1 MPNLNR
7 VFPNRTTTEDA
18 SSLSPPLLFVPSR
31 SIRSSPRASEKTENK
46 KMSPPPPL
54 FPPRR
59 DGAIR
64 SLPVQ
69 WCAFLTTRLVAY
81 LFLFRYASYRTHFYY
96 HFPCSI
102 PVQPFFAL
110 VFLSGD
116 FPPCLQRRVILLSS
130 PLLASAS
137 SSSSSLPSSLS
148 LSLLSLFFLVL
159 SSRLW
164 DLDLLGHPGGPVHAE
179 APGAAV
185 ALDRGIVP
193 AAVGVEGVD
202 LSKGGDL
209 VAQGRGDCAADG
221 ILLKLHV
228 AEGGQ
233 DGELGGDC
241 AAQAVVD

>member
-1 MPNLNR
+1 MLAIEHIFINISLAPFPYSLSLPLCSCPATFLR
-7 VFPNRTTTEDA
+7 VCSAA
-18 SSLSPPLLFVPSR
+18 SS
-31 SIRSSPRASEKTENK
+31 
-46 KMSPPPPL
+46 
-54 FPPRR
+54 
-59 DGAIR
+59 
-64 SLPVQ
+64 
-69 WCAFLTTRLVAY
+69 
-81 LFLFRYASYRTHFYY
+81 
-96 HFPCSI
+96 
-102 PVQPFFAL
+102 
-110 VFLSGD
+110 
-116 FPPCLQRRVILLSS
+116 SS
-130 PLLASAS
+130 PLLS
-137 SSSSSLPSSLS
+137 SHPHPHPHRPCHLLSLS
-148 LSLLSLFFLVL
+148 LSLSLFFLVL

-193 AAVGVEGVD
+193 AAVGVEGGD
-202 LSKGGDL
+202 PSKGGDL

>member
-1 MPNLNR
+1 MLAIKHIFITISLAP
-7 VFPNRTTTEDA
+7 FPY
-18 SSLSPPLLFVPSR
+18 SLSLPLCSCPATFLRVC
-31 SIRSSPRASEKTENK
+31 RA
-46 KMSPPPPL
+46 
-54 FPPRR
+54 
-59 DGAIR
+59 
-64 SLPVQ
+64 
-69 WCAFLTTRLVAY
+69 
-81 LFLFRYASYRTHFYY
+81 
-96 HFPCSI
+96 
-102 PVQPFFAL
+102 
-110 VFLSGD
+110 
-116 FPPCLQRRVILLSS
+116 
-130 PLLASAS
+130 AS
-137 SSSSSLPSSLS
+137 SSSPRILILIVPAIFSLS
-148 LSLLSLFFLVL
+148 LSLFFLVL

-193 AAVGVEGVD
+193 AAVGVEGGD

-233 DGELGGDC
+233 DGELGGDG

>member
-1 MPNLNR
+1 MLAIEHIFITISLAPFPYSLSLPLCSCPATFLR
-7 VFPNRTTTEDA
+7 VCSAA
-18 SSLSPPLLFVPSR
+18 SS
-31 SIRSSPRASEKTENK
+31 SSP
-46 KMSPPPPL
+46 
-54 FPPRR
+54 
-59 DGAIR
+59 
-64 SLPVQ
+64 
-69 WCAFLTTRLVAY
+69 
-81 LFLFRYASYRTHFYY
+81 
-96 HFPCSI
+96 
-102 PVQPFFAL
+102 
-110 VFLSGD
+110 
-116 FPPCLQRRVILLSS
+116 LLSS
-130 PLLASAS
+130 PRILILIVPAIF
-137 SSSSSLPSSLS
+137 SLS
-148 LSLLSLFFLVL
+148 LSLSLFFLVL

-233 DGELGGDC
+233 DGELGGDG

>member
-1 MPNLNR
+1 MLAIEHIFITISLAPFPYSLSLPLCSCPATFLR
-7 VFPNRTTTEDA
+7 VCSAA
-18 SSLSPPLLFVPSR
+18 SS
-31 SIRSSPRASEKTENK
+31 
-46 KMSPPPPL
+46 
-54 FPPRR
+54 
-59 DGAIR
+59 
-64 SLPVQ
+64 
-69 WCAFLTTRLVAY
+69 
-81 LFLFRYASYRTHFYY
+81 
-96 HFPCSI
+96 
-102 PVQPFFAL
+102 
-110 VFLSGD
+110 
-116 FPPCLQRRVILLSS
+116 SS
-130 PLLASAS
+130 PLLS
-137 SSSSSLPSSLS
+137 SHPHPHRPCHLLSLS
-148 LSLLSLFFLVL
+148 LSLSLFFLVL